1 MNITQLTD
9 EQLSAR
15 TDRLCQIFLA
25 SCELDHDYIEL
36 ERALDAHFHEAQRR
50 EVFCNV

>member
-15 TDRLCQIFLA
+15 TERLCQIFLA

-36 ERALDAHFHEAQRR
+36 ERALDAHFHESERR
-50 EVFCNV
+50 EVFSHV

>member
-9 EQLSAR
+9 EQLHVR
-15 TDRLCQIFLA
+15 TDRLCTIFLA

-36 ERALDAHFHEAQRR
+36 EKALDAHFHEAQRL
-50 EVFCNV
+50 EVFSDV